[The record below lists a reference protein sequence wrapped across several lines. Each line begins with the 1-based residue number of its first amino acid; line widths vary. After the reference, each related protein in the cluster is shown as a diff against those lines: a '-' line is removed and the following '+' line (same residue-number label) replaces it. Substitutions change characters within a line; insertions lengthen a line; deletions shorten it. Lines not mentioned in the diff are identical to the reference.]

1 MSKLTEID
9 DASFDQ
15 TVIQSK
21 APVLVDFGAVWC
33 RPCIMLS
40 PALEELSAEYAGK
53 LNIVKMDADKNL
65 KTVSKY
71 GVMSLPTVIIFKE
84 GKPATQFVGYK
95 SKQDIKKIID
105 GAIG

>member
-15 TVIQSK
+15 TVIQSET
-21 APVLVDFGAVWC
+21 PTLVDFGAVWC
-33 RPCIMLS
+33 RPCMMLT
-40 PALEELSAEYAGK
+40 PALEEIAAEYAGK

-65 KTVSKY
+65 KTVSKF
-71 GVMSLPTVIIFKE
+71 GVMSLPTVIIFK
-84 GKPATQFVGYK
+84 GGQPATQFVGYK

-105 GAIG
+105 EVIG